1 MVRLKPDTTY
11 EAAHQEEHMN
21 SMSKRIV
28 LGLSA
33 AAITV
38 ALAGVG
44 FATSQGDPA
53 QNPPAGARQGRFGG
67 PGGRFGR
74 GGPGGP
80 MGLAPMMLGRLNLTS
95 DQQDRV
101 KQIMGSHKQDEQ
113 AIRKRAMAARDALES
128 AVTSPSFDETV
139 IRQRAADLAA
149 VDADQA
155 VMRARIYA
163 QVLQILTPDQQAK
176 LKTMQTEMQQRRAE
190 RGQKH

>member
-1 MVRLKPDTTY
+1 MT
-11 EAAHQEEHMN
+11 

-38 ALAGVG
+38 ALGGVG
-44 FATSQGDPA
+44 FATPQTTPSQT
-53 QNPPAGARQGRFGG
+53 PPAGSGQGRFGG

-101 KQIMGSHKQDEQ
+101 KQILDSHKSDQQ
-113 AIRKRAMAARDALES
+113 AIGKRAMAAHDALEA
-128 AVTSPSFDETV
+128 AVTNPSFDETV
-139 IRQRAADLAA
+139 IRTRAADVAA
-149 VDADQA
+149 ADADEA
-155 VMRARIYA
+155 VLRGQIYA
-163 QVLQILTPDQQAK
+163 QVFQVLTPDQQAQ
-176 LKTMQTEMQQRRAE
+176 LKTMQTEMQQRRAQ

>member
-1 MVRLKPDTTY
+1 MS
-11 EAAHQEEHMN
+11 

-38 ALAGVG
+38 GLAGAG
-44 FATSQGDPA
+44 FARSQAG
-53 QNPPAGARQGRFGG
+53 PPQGAGQSGPGRFGGPG

-80 MGLAPMMLGRLNLTS
+80 GGRGGPMGALGPMMLGRLDLTS

-101 KQIMGSHKQDEQ
+101 KQIVDSHKTDQQ
-113 AIRKRAMAARDALES
+113 AIGTRARAAHDALES
-128 AVTSPSFDETV
+128 AVTGSSFDETL
-139 IRQRAADLAA
+139 IRTRAADVSA
-149 VDADQA
+149 VDADA
-155 VMRARIYA
+155 TVMRARIYA
-163 QVLQILTPDQQAK
+163 EVFQVLTADQQAK
-176 LKTMQTEMQQRRAE
+176 LKTMQTEMRQRREA

>member
-1 MVRLKPDTTY
+1 MT
-11 EAAHQEEHMN
+11 

-53 QNPPAGARQGRFGG
+53 QNPPAGAGQGRFGG

-74 GGPGGP
+74 GGAGGP

-101 KQIMGSHKQDEQ
+101 KQIMDSHKQDQQ
-113 AIRKRAMAARDALES
+113 AIGKRAMAARDALES

-176 LKTMQTEMQQRRAE
+176 LATMQTEMQQRRAG
-190 RGQKH
+190 RGQKQ

>member
-1 MVRLKPDTTY
+1 MT
-11 EAAHQEEHMN
+11 

-33 AAITV
+33 AALTV
-38 ALAGVG
+38 GLAGVG

-53 QNPPAGARQGRFGG
+53 QNPPAAAGQGRFGG

-101 KQIMGSHKQDEQ
+101 KQIMDSHKQDQQ
-113 AIRKRAMAARDALES
+113 AIGKRAMAARDALES
-128 AVTSPSFDETV
+128 AVTSASFDETV

-176 LKTMQTEMQQRRAE
+176 LKTMQTEMQQRRAQ

>member
-1 MVRLKPDTTY
+1 MT
-11 EAAHQEEHMN
+11 

-44 FATSQGDPA
+44 FATSQGDPT
-53 QNPPAGARQGRFGG
+53 QKSPAGAGQGRFGG

-80 MGLAPMMLGRLNLTS
+80 MGMAPMMLGRLNLTT

-101 KQIMGSHKQDEQ
+101 KQIMDSHNQDQQ
-113 AIRKRAMAARDALES
+113 AIGKRAMAARDALES

-139 IRQRAADLAA
+139 IRQRAADVAA
-149 VDADQA
+149 VDADEA
-155 VMRARIYA
+155 VLRARIYA
-163 QVLQILTPDQQAK
+163 QVLQILTPDQQAQ
-176 LKTMQTEMQQRRAE
+176 LKTMQTEMQQRRAQ
-190 RGQKH
+190 RGQKQ

>member
-1 MVRLKPDTTY
+1 
-11 EAAHQEEHMN
+11 MN

-38 ALAGVG
+38 ALTGVG
-44 FATSQGDPA
+44 FATSQGDQA
-53 QNPPAGARQGRFGG
+53 QTPPAGARQGRFGG

-101 KQIMGSHKQDEQ
+101 KQIMDSHKQDQQ
-113 AIRKRAMAARDALES
+113 AIGTRAMAARDALES

-139 IRQRAADLAA
+139 IRQRAADVAA

-163 QVLQILTPDQQAK
+163 EVLQILTPDQQAK
-176 LKTMQTEMQQRRAE
+176 LKTMQAEMQQRRAQ

>member
-1 MVRLKPDTTY
+1 MT
-11 EAAHQEEHMN
+11 

-44 FATSQGDPA
+44 FATSQGNPS
-53 QNPPAGARQGRFGG
+53 QNPPAGAGQGRFGG

-74 GGPGGP
+74 GGGPGGP

-101 KQIMGSHKQDEQ
+101 KQIMDSHKQDQQ
-113 AIRKRAMAARDALES
+113 AIGKRAMAAHDALES

-139 IRQRAADLAA
+139 IRQRASDLAA

-155 VMRARIYA
+155 VLRARIYA
-163 QVLQILTPDQQAK
+163 EVLQILTPDQQAK
-176 LKTMQTEMQQRRAE
+176 LKTMQAEMQQRRAT

>member
-1 MVRLKPDTTY
+1 
-11 EAAHQEEHMN
+11 
-21 SMSKRIV
+21 
-28 LGLSA
+28 
-33 AAITV
+33 
-38 ALAGVG
+38 
-44 FATSQGDPA
+44 
-53 QNPPAGARQGRFGG
+53 
-67 PGGRFGR
+67 
-74 GGPGGP
+74 

-101 KQIMGSHKQDEQ
+101 KQIMDSHKQDQQ
-113 AIRKRAMAARDALES
+113 AIGKRAMAARDALES

-139 IRQRAADLAA
+139 IRQRAADVAA

-176 LKTMQTEMQQRRAE
+176 LKTMQAEMQQRRAE

>member
-1 MVRLKPDTTY
+1 MRP
-11 EAAHQEEHMN
+11 QEEHMT

-53 QNPPAGARQGRFGG
+53 QNPPAGAGQGRFGG

-101 KQIMGSHKQDEQ
+101 KQIMDSHKQDQQ
-113 AIRKRAMAARDALES
+113 AIGKRAMAARDALES

-176 LKTMQTEMQQRRAE
+176 LKTMQTEMEQRRAE
-190 RGQKH
+190 RGQKQ

>member
-1 MVRLKPDTTY
+1 MT
-11 EAAHQEEHMN
+11 

-53 QNPPAGARQGRFGG
+53 QNPPAAGQGRFGG

-101 KQIMGSHKQDEQ
+101 KQIMDSHKQDQQ
-113 AIRKRAMAARDALES
+113 ALAKRAIAAREALES

-139 IRQRAADLAA
+139 IRQRAADVAA
-149 VDADQA
+149 VDADEA